1 MPLTAGISQG
11 QQSGEIQ
18 RSPSG
23 IPVLPES
30 ANPHPDGVRL
40 LGDSMRSA
48 DAQKRLTQ
56 INLQRQKEMT
66 SETARLLALARDL
79 ALATEL
85 KRKTDKAGNDSLSM
99 LEVRKAELIEKL
111 ARSVREQMKASID
124 VSSLESMVR

>member
-1 MPLTAGISQG
+1 
-11 QQSGEIQ
+11 
-18 RSPSG
+18 
-23 IPVLPES
+23 
-30 ANPHPDGVRL
+30 
-40 LGDSMRSA
+40 MRSA